1 MRILVDGD
9 AMPGAAAEILFR
21 AASRKKIAVIVV
33 ANSYRTL
40 PDSPLFSFL
49 LVSQGPDIADD
60 KLVELTEEND
70 LVITAD
76 IPLAHRVVE
85 KGGFA
90 LNPRGEL
97 YTKNNIGA
105 RLDVR
110 DYAQYLRDSGMQTGG
125 SAPFG
130 QKQKQAFAAQLDR
143 FLAKYV

>member
-9 AMPGAAAEILFR
+9 AMPGAASEILFR
-21 AASRKKIAVIVV
+21 ASLRMKIAVLVV

-49 LVSQGPDIADD
+49 LVSQGPDVADD
-60 KLVELTEEND
+60 KLVELTEKND
-70 LVITAD
+70 LIITAD

-85 KGGFA
+85 KGGYA

-97 YTKNNIGA
+97 YTENNIGA

-110 DYAQYLRDSGMQTGG
+110 DYAQYLRDSGLQTGG
-125 SAPFG
+125 SSPFG
-130 QKQKQAFAAQLDR
+130 AKQKQAFAAQLDR
-143 FLAKYV
+143 FLSQHR

>member
-9 AMPGAAAEILFR
+9 AMPGAASEILFR
-21 AASRKKIAVIVV
+21 AAFRKKITVIVI
-33 ANSYRTL
+33 ANSYKL
-40 PDSPLFSFL
+40 VPESPLFSSL
-49 LVSQGPDIADD
+49 VVSQGPDIADD
-60 KLVELTEEND
+60 KIVEMTEEGD

-85 KGGFA
+85 KGGYA

-110 DYAQYLRDSGMQTGG
+110 DYAQYLRDSGVQTGG
-125 SAPFG
+125 SSPFG
-130 QKQKQAFAAQLDR
+130 AKQKQAFAAQLDR
-143 FLAKYV
+143 ILAKI